1 MPGQNYLSFVSVDF
15 LITSLSVASILLCR
29 HYLYIHQGPFFLYGI
44 TLISAWINNHK
55 PSKIWDQI
63 TYLFPKCNAY
73 TIEICEWI
81 SNFATHFTYVWCN
94 YWSRPRQNGH
104 HFPDDVFKCIF
115 LNENISISIKILLRF
130 VPRGPINNIPA
141 LVQTMAWRRQ
151 GDKPLS
157 EPMMVSLPTH
167 ICVTRP
173 QWVKVKPCHQKENLG
188 ICRMTEFRSRNM
200 N

>member
-1 MPGQNYLSFVSVDF
+1 MPGQNYLSFVIVDF

-81 SNFATHFTYVWCN
+81 SNSPHILHMYDVIIDRGRDKMAT
-94 YWSRPRQNGH
+94 
-104 HFPDDVFKCIF
+104 IF
-115 LNENISISIKILLRF
+115 QTTFSNAFSWMKIYQFRLRFHWGLFLGVQLTIFQHWFIQWLGAVKATSHYLNQWWLVYRRIYASLGLNELKLSHVTK
-130 VPRGPINNIPA
+130 
-141 LVQTMAWRRQ
+141 RR
-151 GDKPLS
+151 
-157 EPMMVSLPTH
+157 
-167 ICVTRP
+167 I
-173 QWVKVKPCHQKENLG
+173 
-188 ICRMTEFRSRNM
+188 
-200 N
+200 